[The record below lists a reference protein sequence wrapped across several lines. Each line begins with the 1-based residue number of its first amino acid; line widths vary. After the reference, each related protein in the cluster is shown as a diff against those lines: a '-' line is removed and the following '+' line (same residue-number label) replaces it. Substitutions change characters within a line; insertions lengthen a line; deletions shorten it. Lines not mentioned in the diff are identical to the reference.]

1 MYTIPPFL
9 FPLQLYYSNTHS
21 SWKQDAILKTLHFA
35 PDSHYYVLM
44 SETTAYENHLN
55 EKELR
60 WFAVYTKYRREK
72 QVLKRLQQKGV
83 EVYLPLQRLVRRHVR
98 KVRVVELPVISCYIF
113 VRITKSAYVPVL
125 ETTDVVNFVKFSHNL
140 IAIPDQEM
148 MTLQQIVN
156 EGLPVE
162 AVRNGYEVGD
172 AVEIT
177 AGNLKGLQGI
187 LLKKNTNNNFLID
200 LSKIGYSLLMQVD
213 PGILKRINL

>member
-1 MYTIPPFL
+1 
-9 FPLQLYYSNTHS
+9 
-21 SWKQDAILKTLHFA
+21 
-35 PDSHYYVLM
+35 M